1 MVVSVLALQ
10 IRRHILLDFFMV
22 KYTYICALSW
32 QQPKLMYPLPAAN
45 TAKEAALNAAN
56 FYTKI
61 QAEDGHWAGDYGGPL
76 FLMPGAYRS
85 SLVFL
90 QATKCGKCMYVA
102 CSLMFTCK
110 HIQTGQQIP
119 MLWHLKPISR
129 CPALLIFWTANASNV
144 QVASFMLDANC

>member
-32 QQPKLMYPLPAAN
+32 QQPKLMYALPAAN
-45 TAKEAALNAAN
+45 TAKKAALNAAN

-85 SLVFL
+85 SLVFYR
-90 QATKCGKCMYVA
+90 QQSVANVCM
-102 CSLMFTCK
+102 
-110 HIQTGQQIP
+110 
-119 MLWHLKPISR
+119 
-129 CPALLIFWTANASNV
+129 
-144 QVASFMLDANC
+144 